1 MHNRYVPMFCTTSA
15 VQKILAMCLALYLGL
30 MPAFSK
36 DKVDFV
42 PPGNWGAVE
51 SLEKGTSI
59 SLRMASGDKMDGK
72 LLDLDDVAIQLMVDK
87 KERSYPRSGVVE
99 VWRLGVPDRKIN
111 GILIG
116 MAGGVAAALIATA
129 GISSGGGSKW
139 DQEDAP
145 GPYFVLAGLG
155 FGALIGGTTDALIKG
170 NKLLYR
176 K

>member
-1 MHNRYVPMFCTTSA
+1 
-15 VQKILAMCLALYLGL
+15 
-30 MPAFSK
+30 
-36 DKVDFV
+36 
-42 PPGNWGAVE
+42 
-51 SLEKGTSI
+51 
-59 SLRMASGDKMDGK
+59 
-72 LLDLDDVAIQLMVDK
+72 MVDK
-87 KERSYPRSGVVE
+87 KERIYPRSGVAE
-99 VWRLGVPDRKIN
+99 VWQSSVPDRKIN
-111 GILIG
+111 GILFG

-155 FGALIGGTTDALIKG
+155 IGALIGGTMDALIKG